1 VPLTVCEHRI
11 CSIYSHFQTFVFRK
25 GAHGLWNHAAVQ
37 TLRLKTTQQNTT
49 QHSTAQHNTAQHNT
63 AQHNT
68 AQYNTTQHN
77 TAQHST
83 TQHNTAQH
91 TPTQIWWYYSLSFL
105 RKLKL
110 KWWICGPRYVCI
122 KKLILVGEFY
132 DLTYPQR
139 IIKAQVSGLTELTM
153 ILFLSL
159 GNSRNHHSF
168 TEVWPMP
175 LDHECF
181 TGPVLRT

>member
-1 VPLTVCEHRI
+1 MAVRQLVSPATNVATFTVCRQKSTERRSLQFMI
-11 CSIYSHFQTFVFRK
+11 FSISRFM
-25 GAHGLWNHAAVQ
+25 N
-37 TLRLKTTQQNTT
+37 NTGG
-49 QHSTAQHNTAQHNT
+49 
-63 AQHNT
+63 
-68 AQYNTTQHN
+68 QHN